1 MGLNLMAELHCSSVA
16 AAITR
21 LENALNELGMSEN
34 GVIGQKISILA
45 QLVWKFR
52 KIWLYH
58 PFWSL
63 LGPFWHPRPKNVR

>member
-34 GVIGQKISILA
+34 GVVGQKISILA
-45 QLVWKFR
+45 QLVWK
-52 KIWLYH
+52 IWL
-58 PFWSL
+58 
-63 LGPFWHPRPKNVR
+63 